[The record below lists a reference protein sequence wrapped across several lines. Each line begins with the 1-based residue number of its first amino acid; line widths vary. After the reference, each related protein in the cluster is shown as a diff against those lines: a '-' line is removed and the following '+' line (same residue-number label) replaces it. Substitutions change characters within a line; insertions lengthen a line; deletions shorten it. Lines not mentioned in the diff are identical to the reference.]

1 MIEFSFDVGSLLLQE
16 DKVAAEVRDG
26 RRGHVILRE
35 TGWSVT
41 VKDGLVD
48 KTGET
53 RCVMYT
59 TGYLKVTDSKA
70 KGVSDAVKIL
80 RDEGVLVM

>member
-1 MIEFSFDVGSLLLQE
+1 
-16 DKVAAEVRDG
+16 VAAEVRDG

-53 RCVMYT
+53 QCVQYS
-59 TGYLKVTDSKA
+59 TGHIKATDTRVKSL
-70 KGVSDAVKIL
+70 SDVVKIL
-80 RDEGVLVM
+80 RDEGALAM